1 MKIEI
6 TSTECRQKSGMSK
19 AQKPFSFRVQTAY
32 AHLHG
37 KPYPVQIE
45 VTLDDSATPHPV
57 GSYTL
62 GEESYYVNRF
72 GSLELGRLQLV
83 PLVGK

>member
-6 TSTECRQKSGMSK
+6 TSTETRQKSGMSK
-19 AQKPFSFRVQTAY
+19 SQKPFSFRVQTAY

-45 VTLDDSATPHPV
+45 VTLDDAAPAHAV

-83 PLVGK
+83 SLSGK